1 MTPRVVLFTR
11 WPEPGQA
18 KTRLIS
24 VLGADA
30 AAALHRKLTERVL
43 GAMRDS
49 GLPMEVRATGAPL
62 SRFRG
67 WLGEGLVLVDQGDG
81 DLGARLLR
89 AAEPPVI
96 LIGADIPDLS
106 AACLRAAAT
115 ALRDAPAVIGPAE
128 DGGYYL
134 LGLRTPMPFLFEA
147 MPWGTDQVFTITA
160 ERLADRGIVPALLPT
175 LADLDRPEDLARWPE
190 LMP

>member
-11 WPEPGQA
+11 WPEPGRA
-18 KTRLIS
+18 KTRLIP
-24 VLGADA
+24 VLGAGA
-30 AAALHRKLTERVL
+30 AAALHGRLTERVL
-43 GAMRDS
+43 GVMRDC

-62 SRFRG
+62 PWFRG
-67 WLGEGLVLVDQGDG
+67 WLGEGPVLVDQGDG

-106 AACLRAAAT
+106 ATCLRAAAT
-115 ALRDAPAVIGPAE
+115 ALREAPAVIGPAE

-147 MPWGTDQVFTITA
+147 MPWGTDQVLAITA
-160 ERLADRGIVPALLPT
+160 GRLADCGITPALLPT

-190 LMP
+190 LVP